1 MYTVD
6 DVKKYIWKTGPRLPA
21 TCSTARVVD
30 REIVI
35 DKRIEHQQKNEV
47 HKVKNA
53 TKMYTEIE
61 LSYSKK
67 NKKTVYP
74 FESCKLP
81 ISWRLSADWKQ

>member
-6 DVKKYIWKTGPRLPA
+6 DVKKNIWKTGPRLPA

-47 HKVKNA
+47 RK
-53 TKMYTEIE
+53 
-61 LSYSKK
+61 LKK
-67 NKKTVYP
+67 
-74 FESCKLP
+74 
-81 ISWRLSADWKQ
+81 